1 MNLIQKPQLGH
12 WDLSELVNEKKND
25 LQNYL
30 KILND
35 DVEKFENNRKLLND
49 SISSQEFTDMLLQ
62 LEKISENLNMVI
74 GFAHLQYSSDTSS
87 NEYSALVTEMELLGT
102 KISNKLI
109 FFDIWFKNIL
119 KEKDANRLIQTVD
132 PVYKQYLTHKRTLGK
147 YTLSEK
153 EEKIINIFE
162 VTGPNALVKIYDRMT
177 NSFEYVTEIKKY
189 NKIIRKKF
197 VNKEKLMSLVRSN
210 KSEERK
216 AAYKSLLS
224 VYKNNSGVLGEIY
237 LNLIVQWHDENIKIR
252 GFESAISVRN
262 VYNDISD
269 SVVSALLET
278 CRKNSIIFQKYFSL
292 KAKMLKVKKLE
303 RYHLYA
309 PLVKKGI
316 KPKRYTYD
324 QAVRIVLNVF
334 ESFDPKFKEYAE
346 IVFNKNHVD
355 SQIRKGKMGG
365 AFCSTITPTITPY
378 VLLNYD
384 GIYRD
389 ISTMAHEFGH
399 AIHSICSSNL
409 PITVSHPPLPLAET
423 ASVFAEML
431 LNEKLAE
438 EMTEQEK
445 SILLA
450 EQIDDMYATIM
461 RQSYFTLF
469 EIDAHTQ
476 VIENNANIDNVSSLY
491 KNNLHDQF
499 GNSLIISDDFMWE
512 WLYIPH
518 FYHTPFYCYAYAFG
532 NLLVLSLFNM
542 YRKEGKKSF
551 IPKYLNLLSAGGS
564 KNPESLLTEIGFDIS
579 NKEFWQQGF
588 DLLSEKII
596 DLERII

>member
-1 MNLIQKPQLGH
+1 MNLLQKPKIGH
-12 WDLSELVNEKKND
+12 WDLSELVDERKNSIK
-25 LQNYL
+25 NYL
-30 KILND
+30 KYLHD
-35 DVEKFENNRKLLND
+35 DVKKFENNRELLNNN
-49 SISSQEFTDMLLQ
+49 ISTQKFSEMLIQ
-62 LEKISENLNMVI
+62 LEKISERLNMVT
-74 GFAHLQYSSDTSS
+74 GFAHLQYSSNTSS

-102 KISNKLI
+102 EISNKLI

-119 KEKDANRLIQTVD
+119 TEKDANRIIQTIN
-132 PVYKQYLTHKRTLGK
+132 PVYKHFLTHKRILGK

-153 EEKIINIFE
+153 EEKIVNIFE

-177 NSFEYVTEIKKY
+177 NSFEFVLNIKKN
-189 NKIIRKKF
+189 NKITRKKF
-197 VNKEKLMSLVRSN
+197 INKEKLMSLVRSN

-216 AAYKSLLS
+216 AAYKSLFN
-224 VYKNNSGVLGEIY
+224 VYENNSGVLGEIY

-252 GFESAISVRN
+252 GFDSPISVRN

-269 SVVSALLET
+269 GVVSTLLDT
-278 CRKNSIIFQKYFSL
+278 CKRNSFIFHKYFNL
-292 KAKMLKVKKLE
+292 KAKMLKLKKLE

-309 PLVKKGI
+309 PLVKKGMVQ
-316 KPKRYTYD
+316 KRYTYE
-324 QAVRIVLNVF
+324 QAVNIVLNVF
-334 ESFDPKFKEYAE
+334 ESFDPKFRDYAR

-355 SQIRKGKMGG
+355 SEIRKGKMSG
-365 AFCSTITPTITPY
+365 AFCSTITPKLTPY

-384 GIYRD
+384 GMYRD

-409 PITVSHPPLPLAET
+409 PIAVSHAPLPLAET

-438 EMTEQEK
+438 EMTEEER

-469 EIDAHTQ
+469 EIDAHNK
-476 VIENNANIDNVSSLY
+476 VIESNANIDNVSTLY
-491 KNNLHDQF
+491 KKNLQDQF
-499 GNSLIISDDFMWE
+499 GNSVIVSDDFMWE
-512 WLYIPH
+512 WTYIPH

-532 NLLVLSLFNM
+532 NLLVLSLFHM
-542 YRKEGKKSF
+542 YKKEGKSF

-564 KNPESLLTEIGFDIS
+564 KKPETLLTEIGLDIS
-579 NKEFWQQGF
+579 NKSFWQQGF
-588 DLLSEKII
+588 DLLSEKIG
-596 DLERII
+596 DLEKIV

>member
-1 MNLIQKPQLGH
+1 MNLLQKPKIGH
-12 WDLSELVNEKKND
+12 WDLSELVDERKNSIK
-25 LQNYL
+25 NYL
-30 KILND
+30 KYLHD
-35 DVEKFENNRKLLND
+35 DVKKFENNRELLNNN
-49 SISSQEFTDMLLQ
+49 ISTQNFSKMLIQ
-62 LEKISENLNMVI
+62 LEKISERLNMVT
-74 GFAHLQYSSDTSS
+74 GFAHLQYSSNTSS
-87 NEYSALVTEMELLGT
+87 NEYSALVTEMELLST
-102 KISNKLI
+102 EISNKLI

-119 KEKDANRLIQTVD
+119 TEKDANRIIQTIN
-132 PVYKQYLTHKRTLGK
+132 PVYKHFLTHKRILGK

-153 EEKIINIFE
+153 EEKIVNIFE

-177 NSFEYVTEIKKY
+177 NSFEFVLNIKRN
-189 NKIIRKKF
+189 NKITRKKF
-197 VNKEKLMSLVRSN
+197 LNKEKLMSLVRSN

-216 AAYKSLLS
+216 AAYKSLFN

-252 GFESAISVRN
+252 GFDSPISVRN

-269 SVVSALLET
+269 GVVSILLDT
-278 CRKNSIIFQKYFSL
+278 CKRNSFIFHKYFNL
-292 KAKMLKVKKLE
+292 KAKMLKLKKLE

-309 PLVKKGI
+309 PLVKKGMVQ
-316 KPKRYTYD
+316 KRYTYE
-324 QAVRIVLNVF
+324 QAVNIVLNVF
-334 ESFDPKFKEYAE
+334 ESFDPKFRDYAR

-355 SQIRKGKMGG
+355 SEIRKGKMSG
-365 AFCSTITPTITPY
+365 AFCSTITPKLTPY

-384 GIYRD
+384 GMYRD

-409 PITVSHPPLPLAET
+409 PIAVSHAPLPLAET

-431 LNEKLAE
+431 LNEKIAE
-438 EMTEQEK
+438 DMTEQER

-469 EIDAHTQ
+469 EIDAHNK
-476 VIENNANIDNVSSLY
+476 VIESNANIDNVSTLY
-491 KNNLHDQF
+491 KKNLQDQF
-499 GNSLIISDDFMWE
+499 GNSVIVSDDFMWE
-512 WLYIPH
+512 WTYIPH

-532 NLLVLSLFNM
+532 NLLVLSLFHM
-542 YRKEGKKSF
+542 YKKEGKSF

-564 KNPESLLTEIGFDIS
+564 KKPETLLTEIGLDIS
-579 NKEFWQQGF
+579 NKSFWQQGF
-588 DLLSEKII
+588 DLLSEKIG
-596 DLERII
+596 DLEKIV

>member
-1 MNLIQKPQLGH
+1 LH
-12 WDLSELVNEKKND
+12 
-25 LQNYL
+25 
-30 KILND
+30 D
-35 DVEKFENNRKLLND
+35 DVKKFENNRELLNNN
-49 SISSQEFTDMLLQ
+49 ISTQKFSEMLIQ
-62 LEKISENLNMVI
+62 LEKSSERLNMVT
-74 GFAHLQYSSDTSS
+74 GFAHLQYSSNTSS

-102 KISNKLI
+102 EISNKLI

-119 KEKDANRLIQTVD
+119 TEKDANRIIQTIN
-132 PVYKQYLTHKRTLGK
+132 PVYKHFLTHKRILGK

-153 EEKIINIFE
+153 EEKIVNIFE

-177 NSFEYVTEIKKY
+177 NSFEFVLNIKKN
-189 NKIIRKKF
+189 NKTIRKKF
-197 VNKEKLMSLVRSN
+197 INKEKLMSLVRSN

-216 AAYKSLLS
+216 AAYKSLFN
-224 VYKNNSGVLGEIY
+224 VYENNSGVLGEIY

-252 GFESAISVRN
+252 GFDSPISVRN

-269 SVVSALLET
+269 GVVSTLLDT
-278 CRKNSIIFQKYFSL
+278 CKRNSFIFHKYFNL
-292 KAKMLKVKKLE
+292 KAKMLKLKKLE

-316 KPKRYTYD
+316 VQKRYTYE
-324 QAVRIVLNVF
+324 QAVNIVLNVF
-334 ESFDPKFKEYAE
+334 ESFDPKFRDYAR

-355 SQIRKGKMGG
+355 SEIRKGKMSG
-365 AFCSTITPTITPY
+365 AFCSTITPKLTPY

-384 GIYRD
+384 GMYRD

-409 PITVSHPPLPLAET
+409 PIAVSHAPLPLAET

-438 EMTEQEK
+438 EMTEQER

-469 EIDAHTQ
+469 EIDAHNK
-476 VIENNANIDNVSSLY
+476 VIESNANIDNVSTLY
-491 KNNLHDQF
+491 KKNLQDQF
-499 GNSLIISDDFMWE
+499 GNSVIVSDDFMWE
-512 WLYIPH
+512 WTYIPH

-532 NLLVLSLFNM
+532 NLLVLSLFHM
-542 YRKEGKKSF
+542 YKKEGNSF

-564 KNPESLLTEIGFDIS
+564 KKPETLLTEIGLDIS
-579 NKEFWQQGF
+579 NKSFWQQGF
-588 DLLSEKII
+588 DLLSEKIG
-596 DLERII
+596 DLEKIV

>member
-1 MNLIQKPQLGH
+1 MNLLQKPKLGH
-12 WDLSELVNEKKND
+12 WDLSELVDERKNSIK
-25 LQNYL
+25 NYL
-30 KILND
+30 KYLHD
-35 DVEKFENNRKLLND
+35 DVKKFENNRELLND
-49 SISSQEFTDMLLQ
+49 NISTQKFSEMLIQ
-62 LEKISENLNMVI
+62 LEKISERLNMVT
-74 GFAHLQYSSDTSS
+74 GFAHLQYSSNTSS

-102 KISNKLI
+102 EISNKLI

-119 KEKDANRLIQTVD
+119 KEPDANRIIQTIN
-132 PVYKQYLTHKRTLGK
+132 PVYEHFLTHKRILGK

-153 EEKIINIFE
+153 EEKIVNIFE

-177 NSFEYVTEIKKY
+177 NSFEFVLNIKKN
-189 NKIIRKKF
+189 NKLTRKKF
-197 VNKEKLMSLVRSN
+197 INKEKLMSLVRSN

-216 AAYKSLLS
+216 AAYKSLFN

-252 GFESAISVRN
+252 GFDSPISVRN

-269 SVVSALLET
+269 VVVSTLLDT
-278 CRKNSIIFQKYFSL
+278 CKRNSFIFHKYFNL
-292 KAKMLKVKKLE
+292 KAKMLKLKKLE

-316 KPKRYTYD
+316 VQKRYTYE
-324 QAVRIVLNVF
+324 QAVNIVLNVF
-334 ESFDPKFKEYAE
+334 ESFDPKFRDYAR

-355 SQIRKGKMGG
+355 SEIRKGKMSG
-365 AFCSTITPTITPY
+365 AFCSTITPKLTPY

-384 GIYRD
+384 GMYRD

-409 PITVSHPPLPLAET
+409 PIAVSHAPLPLAET

-438 EMTEQEK
+438 EMTEQER

-469 EIDAHTQ
+469 EIDAHNK
-476 VIENNANIDNVSSLY
+476 VIESNANIDNVSTLY
-491 KNNLHDQF
+491 KKNLQDQF
-499 GNSLIISDDFMWE
+499 GNSVIVSDDFMWE
-512 WLYIPH
+512 WTYIPH

-532 NLLVLSLFNM
+532 NLLVLSLFHM
-542 YRKEGKKSF
+542 YKKEGKSF

-564 KNPESLLTEIGFDIS
+564 KKPETLLTEIGLDIS
-579 NKEFWQQGF
+579 NKSFWQQGF
-588 DLLSEKII
+588 DLLSEKIG
-596 DLERII
+596 DLEKIV

>member
-1 MNLIQKPQLGH
+1 MNLLQKPKIGH
-12 WDLSELVNEKKND
+12 WDLSELVDERKNSIK
-25 LQNYL
+25 NYL
-30 KILND
+30 KYLHD
-35 DVEKFENNRKLLND
+35 DVKKFENNRELLKDN
-49 SISSQEFTDMLLQ
+49 ISTQKFSEMLIQ
-62 LEKISENLNMVI
+62 LEKISERLNMVT
-74 GFAHLQYSSDTSS
+74 GFAHLQYSSNTSS

-102 KISNKLI
+102 EISNKLI

-119 KEKDANRLIQTVD
+119 KEPDANRIIQTIN
-132 PVYKQYLTHKRTLGK
+132 PVYEHFLTHKRILGK

-153 EEKIINIFE
+153 EEKIVNIFE

-177 NSFEYVTEIKKY
+177 NSFEFVLNIKKN
-189 NKIIRKKF
+189 NKLTRKKF
-197 VNKEKLMSLVRSN
+197 INKEKLMSLVRSN

-216 AAYKSLLS
+216 AAYKSLFN

-252 GFESAISVRN
+252 GFDSPISVRN

-269 SVVSALLET
+269 VVVSTLLDT
-278 CRKNSIIFQKYFSL
+278 CKRNSFIFHKYFNL
-292 KAKMLKVKKLE
+292 KAKMLKLKKLE

-316 KPKRYTYD
+316 VQKRYTYE
-324 QAVRIVLNVF
+324 QAVNIVLNVF
-334 ESFDPKFKEYAE
+334 ESFDPKFRDYAR

-355 SQIRKGKMGG
+355 SEIRKGKMSG
-365 AFCSTITPTITPY
+365 AFCSTITPKLTPY

-384 GIYRD
+384 GMYRD

-409 PITVSHPPLPLAET
+409 PIAVSHAPLPLAET

-438 EMTEQEK
+438 EMTEQER

-469 EIDAHTQ
+469 EIDAHNK
-476 VIENNANIDNVSSLY
+476 VIENNVNIDNVSTLY
-491 KNNLHDQF
+491 KKNLQDQF
-499 GNSLIISDDFMWE
+499 GNSVIVSNDFMWE
-512 WLYIPH
+512 WTYIPH

-532 NLLVLSLFNM
+532 NLLVLSLFHM
-542 YRKEGKKSF
+542 YKKEGKSF

-564 KNPESLLTEIGFDIS
+564 KKPETLLTEIGLDIS
-579 NKEFWQQGF
+579 NKSFWQQGF
-588 DLLSEKII
+588 DLLSEKIG
-596 DLERII
+596 DLEKIV

>member
-1 MNLIQKPQLGH
+1 MNLLQKPKLGH
-12 WDLSELVNEKKND
+12 WDLSELVDERKNSIK
-25 LQNYL
+25 NYL
-30 KILND
+30 KYLHD
-35 DVEKFENNRKLLND
+35 DVTKFENNRELLND
-49 SISSQEFTDMLLQ
+49 NISTQKFSEMLIQ
-62 LEKISENLNMVI
+62 LEKISERLNMVT
-74 GFAHLQYSSDTSS
+74 GFAHLQYSSNTSS
-87 NEYSALVTEMELLGT
+87 NVYSALVTEMELLGT
-102 KISNKLI
+102 EISNKLI

-119 KEKDANRLIQTVD
+119 KEPDANRIIQTIN
-132 PVYKQYLTHKRTLGK
+132 PVYKHFLTHKRILGK

-153 EEKIINIFE
+153 EEKIVNIFE

-177 NSFEYVTEIKKY
+177 NSFEFVLNIKKN
-189 NKIIRKKF
+189 NKITRKKF
-197 VNKEKLMSLVRSN
+197 INKEKLMSLVRSN

-216 AAYKSLLS
+216 AAYKSLFN
-224 VYKNNSGVLGEIY
+224 VYENNSGVLGEIY

-252 GFESAISVRN
+252 GFDSPISVRN

-269 SVVSALLET
+269 VVVSTLLDT
-278 CRKNSIIFQKYFSL
+278 CKRNSFIFHKYFNL
-292 KAKMLKVKKLE
+292 KAKMLKLKKLE

-316 KPKRYTYD
+316 VQKRYTYE
-324 QAVRIVLNVF
+324 QAVNIVLNVF
-334 ESFDPKFKEYAE
+334 ESFDPKFRDYAR

-355 SQIRKGKMGG
+355 SEIRKGKMSG
-365 AFCSTITPTITPY
+365 AFCSTITPKITPY

-384 GIYRD
+384 GMYRD

-409 PITVSHPPLPLAET
+409 PIAVSHAPLPLAET

-438 EMTEQEK
+438 EMTEQER

-469 EIDAHTQ
+469 EIDAHNK
-476 VIENNANIDNVSSLY
+476 VIESNANIDNISTLY
-491 KNNLHDQF
+491 KKNLQDQF
-499 GNSLIISDDFMWE
+499 GNSVIVSDDFMWE
-512 WLYIPH
+512 WTYIPH

-532 NLLVLSLFNM
+532 NLLVLSLFHM
-542 YRKEGKKSF
+542 YKKEGKSF

-564 KNPESLLTEIGFDIS
+564 KKPETLLTEIGLDIS
-579 NKEFWQQGF
+579 NKIFWQQGF
-588 DLLSEKII
+588 DLLSEKIG
-596 DLERII
+596 DLEKIV

>member
-1 MNLIQKPQLGH
+1 MNLLQKPKIGH
-12 WDLSELVNEKKND
+12 WDLSELVDERKNSIK
-25 LQNYL
+25 NYL
-30 KILND
+30 KYLHD
-35 DVEKFENNRKLLND
+35 DVKKFENNRELLND
-49 SISSQEFTDMLLQ
+49 NISTQKFSEMLIQ
-62 LEKISENLNMVI
+62 LEKISERLNMVT
-74 GFAHLQYSSDTSS
+74 GFAHLQYSSNTSS

-102 KISNKLI
+102 EISNKLI

-119 KEKDANRLIQTVD
+119 KEPDANRIIQTIN
-132 PVYKQYLTHKRTLGK
+132 PVYEHFLTHKRILGK

-153 EEKIINIFE
+153 EEKIVNIFE

-177 NSFEYVTEIKKY
+177 NSFEFVLNIKKN
-189 NKIIRKKF
+189 NKLTRKKF
-197 VNKEKLMSLVRSN
+197 INKEKLMSLVRSN

-216 AAYKSLLS
+216 AAYKSLFN

-252 GFESAISVRN
+252 GFDSPISVRN

-269 SVVSALLET
+269 VVVSTLLDT
-278 CRKNSIIFQKYFSL
+278 CKRNSFIFHKYFNL
-292 KAKMLKVKKLE
+292 KAKMLKLKKLE

-316 KPKRYTYD
+316 VQKRYTYE
-324 QAVRIVLNVF
+324 QAVNIVLNVF
-334 ESFDPKFKEYAE
+334 ESFDPKFRDYAR

-355 SQIRKGKMGG
+355 SEIRKGKMSG
-365 AFCSTITPTITPY
+365 AFCSTITPKLTPY

-384 GIYRD
+384 GMYRD

-409 PITVSHPPLPLAET
+409 PIAVSHAPLPLAET

-438 EMTEQEK
+438 EMTEQER

-469 EIDAHTQ
+469 EIDAHNK
-476 VIENNANIDNVSSLY
+476 VIESNANIDNVSTLY
-491 KNNLHDQF
+491 KKNLQDQF
-499 GNSLIISDDFMWE
+499 GNSVIVSDDFMWE
-512 WLYIPH
+512 WTYIPH

-532 NLLVLSLFNM
+532 NLLVLSLFHM
-542 YRKEGKKSF
+542 YKKEGKSF

-564 KNPESLLTEIGFDIS
+564 KKPETLLTEIGLDIS
-579 NKEFWQQGF
+579 NKSFWQQGF
-588 DLLSEKII
+588 DLLSEKIG
-596 DLERII
+596 DLEKIV

>member
-1 MNLIQKPQLGH
+1 MNLLQKPKVGH
-12 WDLSELVNEKKND
+12 WDLSELVDERKNSIK
-25 LQNYL
+25 NYL
-30 KILND
+30 KYLHD
-35 DVEKFENNRKLLND
+35 DVKKFENNRELLND
-49 SISSQEFTDMLLQ
+49 NISTQKFSEMLIQ
-62 LEKISENLNMVI
+62 LEKISERLNMVT
-74 GFAHLQYSSDTSS
+74 GFAHLQYSSNTSS

-102 KISNKLI
+102 EISNKLI

-119 KEKDANRLIQTVD
+119 KEPDANRIIQTIN
-132 PVYKQYLTHKRTLGK
+132 PVYKHFLTHKRILGK

-153 EEKIINIFE
+153 EEKIVNIFE

-177 NSFEYVTEIKKY
+177 NSFEFVLNIKKN
-189 NKIIRKKF
+189 NKLTRKKF
-197 VNKEKLMSLVRSN
+197 INKEKLMSLVRSN

-216 AAYKSLLS
+216 AAYKSLFN

-252 GFESAISVRN
+252 GFDSPISVRN

-269 SVVSALLET
+269 VVVSTLLDT
-278 CRKNSIIFQKYFSL
+278 CKRNSFIFHKYFNL
-292 KAKMLKVKKLE
+292 KAKMLKLKKLE

-316 KPKRYTYD
+316 VQKRYTYE
-324 QAVRIVLNVF
+324 QAVNIVLNVF
-334 ESFDPKFKEYAE
+334 ESFDPKFRDYAR

-355 SQIRKGKMGG
+355 SEIRKGKMSG
-365 AFCSTITPTITPY
+365 AFCSTITPKLTPY

-384 GIYRD
+384 GMYRD

-409 PITVSHPPLPLAET
+409 PIAVSHAPLPLAET

-438 EMTEQEK
+438 EMTEQER

-469 EIDAHTQ
+469 EIDAHNK
-476 VIENNANIDNVSSLY
+476 VIESNANIDNVSTLY
-491 KNNLHDQF
+491 KKNLQDQF
-499 GNSLIISDDFMWE
+499 GNSVIVSDDFMWE
-512 WLYIPH
+512 WTYIPH

-532 NLLVLSLFNM
+532 NLLVLSLFHM
-542 YRKEGKKSF
+542 YKKEGKSF

-564 KNPESLLTEIGFDIS
+564 KKPETLLTEIGLDIS
-579 NKEFWQQGF
+579 NKSFWQQGF
-588 DLLSEKII
+588 DLLSEKIG
-596 DLERII
+596 DLEKIV

>member
-1 MNLIQKPQLGH
+1 MTLLQKPQLGC
-12 WDLSELVNEKKND
+12 WDLSELVDGEKNNTK
-25 LQNYL
+25 NYL
-30 KILND
+30 KILHD
-35 DVEKFENNRKLLND
+35 DVIKFKENRKLLND
-49 SISSQEFTDMLLQ
+49 NISSQKFSKMLLQ
-62 LEKISENLNMVI
+62 LEKISEKLNMVV
-74 GFAHLQYSSDTSS
+74 GFAHLQYSSNTSS
-87 NEYSALVTEMELLGT
+87 NEYSAFVTEMELLST
-102 KISNKLI
+102 EISNNLI
-109 FFDIWFKNIL
+109 FFDIWFKHIL
-119 KEKDANRLIQTVD
+119 KENDANRIIQTVD
-132 PVYKQYLTHKRTLGK
+132 PIYKHFLIHKRVLGK

-153 EEKIINIFE
+153 EEKIVNILE

-177 NSFEYVTEIKKY
+177 NNFEFILEIKTN
-189 NKIIRKKF
+189 NKIKRKKIL
-197 VNKEKLMSLVRSN
+197 NKEKLMSLVRSN

-216 AAYKSLLS
+216 AAYKSLFN

-252 GFESAISVRN
+252 GFDSPISVRN

-269 SVVSALLET
+269 TVVSTLLDT
-278 CRKNSIIFQKYFSL
+278 CQKNSFIFHKYFNL
-292 KAKMLKVKKLE
+292 KAKMLKLKKLE

-316 KPKRYTYD
+316 IQKKYTYE
-324 QAVRIVLNVF
+324 QAINIVLNVF
-334 ESFDPKFKEYAE
+334 ESFEPKFRDYAE

-355 SQIRKGKMGG
+355 AEIRKGKMSG
-365 AFCSTITPTITPY
+365 AFCSTITPKLTPY

-384 GIYRD
+384 GMYRD

-409 PITVSHPPLPLAET
+409 PIAVSHAPLPLAET

-431 LNEKLAE
+431 LNEKVAE
-438 EMTEQEK
+438 EMTEQER

-469 EIDAHTQ
+469 EIDAHNK
-476 VIENNANIDNVSSLY
+476 VIENNATIDNISSLY
-491 KNNLHDQF
+491 QKNLQDQF
-499 GNSLIISDDFMWE
+499 GNSVIVSDDFMWE
-512 WLYIPH
+512 WTYIPH

-532 NLLVLSLFNM
+532 NLLVLSLFQM
-542 YRKEGKKSF
+542 YKKEGKSF

-564 KNPESLLTEIGFDIS
+564 KNPETLLTEIGFDIS
-579 NKEFWQQGF
+579 NKRFWQQGF
-588 DLLSEKII
+588 DLLSEKIG
-596 DLERII
+596 DLENIL

>member
-1 MNLIQKPQLGH
+1 MNLLQKPKLGH
-12 WDLSELVNEKKND
+12 WDLSELVDERKNSIK
-25 LQNYL
+25 NYL
-30 KILND
+30 KYLHD
-35 DVEKFENNRKLLND
+35 DVKKFENNRELLNNN
-49 SISSQEFTDMLLQ
+49 ISTQKFSEMLIQ
-62 LEKISENLNMVI
+62 LEKISERLNMVT
-74 GFAHLQYSSDTSS
+74 GFAHLQYSSNTSS

-102 KISNKLI
+102 EISNKLI

-119 KEKDANRLIQTVD
+119 TEKDANRIIQTIN
-132 PVYKQYLTHKRTLGK
+132 PVYKHFLTHKRILGR

-153 EEKIINIFE
+153 EEKIVNIFE

-177 NSFEYVTEIKKY
+177 NSFEFVLNIKKN
-189 NKIIRKKF
+189 NKITRKKF
-197 VNKEKLMSLVRSN
+197 ISKEKLMSLVRSN

-216 AAYKSLLS
+216 AAYKSLFN
-224 VYKNNSGVLGEIY
+224 VYENNSGVLGEIY

-252 GFESAISVRN
+252 GFDSPISVRN

-269 SVVSALLET
+269 GVVSTLLDT
-278 CRKNSIIFQKYFSL
+278 CKRNSFIFHKYFNL
-292 KAKMLKVKKLE
+292 KAKMLKLKKLE

-309 PLVKKGI
+309 PLVKKGMVQ
-316 KPKRYTYD
+316 KRYTYE
-324 QAVRIVLNVF
+324 QAVNIVLNVF
-334 ESFDPKFKEYAE
+334 ESFDPKFRDYAR

-355 SQIRKGKMGG
+355 SEIRKGKMSG
-365 AFCSTITPTITPY
+365 AFCSTITPKLTPY

-384 GIYRD
+384 GMYRD

-409 PITVSHPPLPLAET
+409 PIAVSHAPLPLAET

-438 EMTEQEK
+438 EMTEQER

-469 EIDAHTQ
+469 EIDAHNK
-476 VIENNANIDNVSSLY
+476 VIESNANIDNVSTLY
-491 KNNLHDQF
+491 KKNLQDQF
-499 GNSLIISDDFMWE
+499 GNSVIVSDDFMWE
-512 WLYIPH
+512 WTYIPH

-532 NLLVLSLFNM
+532 NLLVLSLFHM
-542 YRKEGKKSF
+542 YKKEGKSF

-564 KNPESLLTEIGFDIS
+564 KKPETLLTEIGLDIS
-579 NKEFWQQGF
+579 NKSFWQQGF
-588 DLLSEKII
+588 DLLSEKIG
-596 DLERII
+596 DLEKIV

>member
-1 MNLIQKPQLGH
+1 MNLLQKPKLGH
-12 WDLSELVNEKKND
+12 WDLSELVDERKNSIK
-25 LQNYL
+25 NYL
-30 KILND
+30 KYLHD
-35 DVEKFENNRKLLND
+35 DVKKFENNRELLND
-49 SISSQEFTDMLLQ
+49 NISTQKFSEMLIQ
-62 LEKISENLNMVI
+62 LEKISERLNMVT
-74 GFAHLQYSSDTSS
+74 GFAHLQYSSNTSS

-102 KISNKLI
+102 EISNKLI

-119 KEKDANRLIQTVD
+119 KETDANRIIQTIN
-132 PVYKQYLTHKRTLGK
+132 PVYKHFLTHKRILGK

-153 EEKIINIFE
+153 EEKIVNIFE

-177 NSFEYVTEIKKY
+177 NSFEFVLNIKKN
-189 NKIIRKKF
+189 NKLTRKKF
-197 VNKEKLMSLVRSN
+197 INKEKLMSLVRSN

-216 AAYKSLLS
+216 AAYKSLFN

-252 GFESAISVRN
+252 GFDSPISVRN

-269 SVVSALLET
+269 VVVSTLLDT
-278 CRKNSIIFQKYFSL
+278 CKRNSFIFHKYFNL
-292 KAKMLKVKKLE
+292 KAKMLKLKKLE

-316 KPKRYTYD
+316 VQKRYTYE
-324 QAVRIVLNVF
+324 QAVNIVLNVF
-334 ESFDPKFKEYAE
+334 ESFDPKFRDYAR

-355 SQIRKGKMGG
+355 SEIRKGKMSG
-365 AFCSTITPTITPY
+365 AFCSTITPKLTPY

-384 GIYRD
+384 GMYRD

-409 PITVSHPPLPLAET
+409 PIAVSHAPLPLAET

-438 EMTEQEK
+438 EMTEQER

-469 EIDAHTQ
+469 EIDAHNK
-476 VIENNANIDNVSSLY
+476 VIESNANIDNVSTLY
-491 KNNLHDQF
+491 KKNLQDQF
-499 GNSLIISDDFMWE
+499 GNSVIVSDDFMWE
-512 WLYIPH
+512 WTYIPH

-532 NLLVLSLFNM
+532 NLLVLSLFHM
-542 YRKEGKKSF
+542 YKKEGKSF

-564 KNPESLLTEIGFDIS
+564 KKPETLLTEIGLDIS
-579 NKEFWQQGF
+579 NKSFWQQGF
-588 DLLSEKII
+588 DLLSEKIG
-596 DLERII
+596 DLEKIV

>member
-1 MNLIQKPQLGH
+1 MNLLQKPKLGH
-12 WDLSELVNEKKND
+12 WDLSELVDERKNSIK
-25 LQNYL
+25 NYL
-30 KILND
+30 KYLHD
-35 DVEKFENNRKLLND
+35 DVTKFENNRELLND
-49 SISSQEFTDMLLQ
+49 NISTQKFSEMLIQ
-62 LEKISENLNMVI
+62 LEKISERLNMVT
-74 GFAHLQYSSDTSS
+74 GFAHLQYSSNTSS
-87 NEYSALVTEMELLGT
+87 NVYSALVTEMELLGT
-102 KISNKLI
+102 EISNKLI

-119 KEKDANRLIQTVD
+119 KEPDAKRIIQTIN
-132 PVYKQYLTHKRTLGK
+132 PVYKHFLTHKRILGK

-153 EEKIINIFE
+153 EEKIVNIFE

-177 NSFEYVTEIKKY
+177 NSFEFVLNIKKN
-189 NKIIRKKF
+189 NKITRKKF
-197 VNKEKLMSLVRSN
+197 INKEKLMSLVRSN

-216 AAYKSLLS
+216 AAYKSLFN
-224 VYKNNSGVLGEIY
+224 VYENNSGVLGEIY

-252 GFESAISVRN
+252 GFDSPISVRN

-269 SVVSALLET
+269 GVVSTLLDT
-278 CRKNSIIFQKYFSL
+278 CKRNSFIFHKYFNL
-292 KAKMLKVKKLE
+292 KAKMLKLKKLE

-309 PLVKKGI
+309 PLVKKG
-316 KPKRYTYD
+316 KVQKRYTYE
-324 QAVRIVLNVF
+324 QAVNIVLNVF
-334 ESFDPKFKEYAE
+334 ESFDPKFRDYAR

-355 SQIRKGKMGG
+355 SEIRKGKMSG
-365 AFCSTITPTITPY
+365 AFCSTITPKLTPY

-384 GIYRD
+384 GMYRD

-409 PITVSHPPLPLAET
+409 PIAVSHAPLPLAET

-438 EMTEQEK
+438 EMTEQER

-469 EIDAHTQ
+469 EIDAHNK
-476 VIENNANIDNVSSLY
+476 VIESNANIDNISTLY
-491 KNNLHDQF
+491 KKNLQDQF
-499 GNSLIISDDFMWE
+499 GNSVIVSDDFMWE
-512 WLYIPH
+512 WTYIPH

-532 NLLVLSLFNM
+532 NLLVLSLFHM
-542 YRKEGKKSF
+542 YKKEGKSF

-564 KNPESLLTEIGFDIS
+564 KKPETLLTEIGLDIS
-579 NKEFWQQGF
+579 NKSFWQQGF
-588 DLLSEKII
+588 DLLSEKIS
-596 DLERII
+596 DLEKIV

>member
-1 MNLIQKPQLGH
+1 MNLLQKPKLGH
-12 WDLSELVNEKKND
+12 WDLSELVDERKNSIK
-25 LQNYL
+25 NYL
-30 KILND
+30 KYLHD
-35 DVEKFENNRKLLND
+35 DVTKFENNRELLND
-49 SISSQEFTDMLLQ
+49 NISTQKFSEMLIQ
-62 LEKISENLNMVI
+62 LEKISERLNMVT
-74 GFAHLQYSSDTSS
+74 GFAHLQYSSNTSS

-102 KISNKLI
+102 EISNKLI

-119 KEKDANRLIQTVD
+119 IEKDANRIIQTIN
-132 PVYKQYLTHKRTLGK
+132 PVYKHFLTHKRILGK

-153 EEKIINIFE
+153 EEKIVNIFE

-177 NSFEYVTEIKKY
+177 NSFEFVLNIKRN
-189 NKIIRKKF
+189 NKITRKKF
-197 VNKEKLMSLVRSN
+197 LNKEKLMSLVRSN

-216 AAYKSLLS
+216 AAYKSLFN
-224 VYKNNSGVLGEIY
+224 VYENNSGVLGEIY

-252 GFESAISVRN
+252 GFDSPISVRN

-269 SVVSALLET
+269 GVVSILLDT
-278 CRKNSIIFQKYFSL
+278 CKRNSFIFHKYFNL
-292 KAKMLKVKKLE
+292 KAKMLKLKKLE

-309 PLVKKGI
+309 PLVKKGMVQ
-316 KPKRYTYD
+316 KRYTYE
-324 QAVRIVLNVF
+324 QAVNIVLNVF
-334 ESFDPKFKEYAE
+334 ESFDPKFRDYAR

-355 SQIRKGKMGG
+355 SEIRKGKMSG
-365 AFCSTITPTITPY
+365 AFCSTITPKLTPY

-384 GIYRD
+384 GMYRD

-409 PITVSHPPLPLAET
+409 PIAVSHAPLPLAET

-431 LNEKLAE
+431 LNEKIAE
-438 EMTEQEK
+438 DMTEQER

-469 EIDAHTQ
+469 EIDAHNK
-476 VIENNANIDNVSSLY
+476 VIESNANIDNVSTLY
-491 KNNLHDQF
+491 KKNLQDQF
-499 GNSLIISDDFMWE
+499 GNSVIVSDDFMWE
-512 WLYIPH
+512 WTYIPH

-532 NLLVLSLFNM
+532 NLLVLSLFHM
-542 YRKEGKKSF
+542 YKKEGKSF

-564 KNPESLLTEIGFDIS
+564 KKPETLLTEIGLDIS
-579 NKEFWQQGF
+579 NKSFWQQGF
-588 DLLSEKII
+588 DLLSEKIG
-596 DLERII
+596 DLEKIV

>member
-1 MNLIQKPQLGH
+1 MNLLQKPKLGH
-12 WDLSELVNEKKND
+12 WDLSELVDERKNSIK
-25 LQNYL
+25 NYL
-30 KILND
+30 KYLHD
-35 DVEKFENNRKLLND
+35 DVKKFENNRELLND
-49 SISSQEFTDMLLQ
+49 NISTQKFSEMLIQ
-62 LEKISENLNMVI
+62 LEKISERLNKVT
-74 GFAHLQYSSDTSS
+74 GFAHLQYSSNTSS

-102 KISNKLI
+102 EISNKLI

-119 KEKDANRLIQTVD
+119 KEKDANRIIQTIN
-132 PVYKQYLTHKRTLGK
+132 PVYKHFLTHKRILGK

-153 EEKIINIFE
+153 EEKIVNIFE

-177 NSFEYVTEIKKY
+177 NSFEFVLNIKKN
-189 NKIIRKKF
+189 NKITRKKF
-197 VNKEKLMSLVRSN
+197 INKEKLMSLVRSN

-216 AAYKSLLS
+216 AAYKSLFN
-224 VYKNNSGVLGEIY
+224 VYENNSGVLGEIY

-252 GFESAISVRN
+252 GFDSPISVRN

-269 SVVSALLET
+269 GVVSTLLDT
-278 CRKNSIIFQKYFSL
+278 CKRNSFIFHKYFNL
-292 KAKMLKVKKLE
+292 KAKMLKLKKLE

-309 PLVKKGI
+309 PLVKKGTVQ
-316 KPKRYTYD
+316 KRYTYE
-324 QAVRIVLNVF
+324 QAVNIVLNVF
-334 ESFDPKFKEYAE
+334 ESFDPKFRDYAR

-355 SQIRKGKMGG
+355 SEIRKGKMSG
-365 AFCSTITPTITPY
+365 AFCSTITPKLTPY

-384 GIYRD
+384 GMYRD

-409 PITVSHPPLPLAET
+409 PIAVSHAPLPLAET

-438 EMTEQEK
+438 EMTEDER

-469 EIDAHTQ
+469 EIDAHNE
-476 VIENNANIDNVSSLY
+476 VIESNANIDNVSTLY
-491 KNNLHDQF
+491 KKNLQDQF
-499 GNSLIISDDFMWE
+499 GNSVIVSDDFMWE
-512 WLYIPH
+512 WTYIPH

-532 NLLVLSLFNM
+532 NLLVLSLFHM
-542 YRKEGKKSF
+542 YKKEGKSF

-564 KNPESLLTEIGFDIS
+564 KKPETLLTEIGLDIS
-579 NKEFWQQGF
+579 NKSFWQQGF
-588 DLLSEKII
+588 DLLSEKIG
-596 DLERII
+596 DLEKIV

>member
-1 MNLIQKPQLGH
+1 MNLLQKPKIGH
-12 WDLSELVNEKKND
+12 WDLSELVDERKNSIK
-25 LQNYL
+25 NYL
-30 KILND
+30 KYLHD
-35 DVEKFENNRKLLND
+35 DVTKFENNRELLNNN
-49 SISSQEFTDMLLQ
+49 ISTQKFSEMLIQ
-62 LEKISENLNMVI
+62 LEKISERLNMVT
-74 GFAHLQYSSDTSS
+74 GFAHLQYSSNTSS

-102 KISNKLI
+102 EISNKLI

-119 KEKDANRLIQTVD
+119 TEKDANRIIQTIN
-132 PVYKQYLTHKRTLGK
+132 PVYKHFLTHKRILGK

-153 EEKIINIFE
+153 EEKIVNIFE

-177 NSFEYVTEIKKY
+177 NSFEFVLNIKKN
-189 NKIIRKKF
+189 NKITRKKYI
-197 VNKEKLMSLVRSN
+197 NKEKLMSLVRSN

-216 AAYKSLLS
+216 AAYKSLFN
-224 VYKNNSGVLGEIY
+224 VYENNSGVLGEIY

-252 GFESAISVRN
+252 GFDSPISVRN

-269 SVVSALLET
+269 GVVSTLLDT
-278 CRKNSIIFQKYFSL
+278 CKRNSFIFHKYFNL
-292 KAKMLKVKKLE
+292 KAKMLKLKKLE

-309 PLVKKGI
+309 PLVKKGMVQ
-316 KPKRYTYD
+316 KRYTYE
-324 QAVRIVLNVF
+324 QAVNIVLNVF
-334 ESFDPKFKEYAE
+334 ESFDPKFRDYAR

-355 SQIRKGKMGG
+355 SEIRKGKMSG
-365 AFCSTITPTITPY
+365 AFCSTITPKLTPY

-384 GIYRD
+384 GMYRD

-409 PITVSHPPLPLAET
+409 PIAVSHAPLPLAET

-438 EMTEQEK
+438 EMTEDER

-469 EIDAHTQ
+469 EIDAHNE
-476 VIENNANIDNVSSLY
+476 VIESNANIDNVSTLY
-491 KNNLHDQF
+491 KKNLQDQF
-499 GNSLIISDDFMWE
+499 GNSVIVSDDFMWE
-512 WLYIPH
+512 WTYIPH

-532 NLLVLSLFNM
+532 NLLVLSLFHM
-542 YRKEGKKSF
+542 YKKEGKSF

-564 KNPESLLTEIGFDIS
+564 KKPETLLTEIGLDIS
-579 NKEFWQQGF
+579 NKSFWQQGF
-588 DLLSEKII
+588 DLLSEKIG
-596 DLERII
+596 DLEKIV

>member
-1 MNLIQKPQLGH
+1 MNLLQKPKIGH
-12 WDLSELVNEKKND
+12 WDLSELVDERKNSIK
-25 LQNYL
+25 NYL
-30 KILND
+30 KYLHD
-35 DVEKFENNRKLLND
+35 DVKKFENNRKLLNNN
-49 SISSQEFTDMLLQ
+49 ISTQKFSEMLIQ
-62 LEKISENLNMVI
+62 LEKISERLNMVT
-74 GFAHLQYSSDTSS
+74 GFAHLQYSSNTSS

-102 KISNKLI
+102 EISNKLI

-119 KEKDANRLIQTVD
+119 TEKDANRIIQTIN
-132 PVYKQYLTHKRTLGK
+132 PVYKHFLTHKRILGK

-153 EEKIINIFE
+153 EEKIVNIFE

-177 NSFEYVTEIKKY
+177 NSFEFVLNIKKN
-189 NKIIRKKF
+189 NKITRKKYI
-197 VNKEKLMSLVRSN
+197 NKEKLMSLVRSN

-216 AAYKSLLS
+216 AAYKSLFN
-224 VYKNNSGVLGEIY
+224 VYENNSGVLGEIY

-252 GFESAISVRN
+252 GFDSPISVRN

-269 SVVSALLET
+269 GVVSTLLDT
-278 CRKNSIIFQKYFSL
+278 CKRNSFIFHKYFNL
-292 KAKMLKVKKLE
+292 KAKMLKLKKLE

-309 PLVKKGI
+309 PLVKKGMVQ
-316 KPKRYTYD
+316 KRYTYE
-324 QAVRIVLNVF
+324 QAVNIVLNVF
-334 ESFDPKFKEYAE
+334 ESFDPKFRDYAR

-355 SQIRKGKMGG
+355 SEIRKGKMSG
-365 AFCSTITPTITPY
+365 AFCSTITPKLTPY

-384 GIYRD
+384 GMYRD

-409 PITVSHPPLPLAET
+409 PIAVSHAPLPLAET

-438 EMTEQEK
+438 EMTEDER

-469 EIDAHTQ
+469 EIDAHNE
-476 VIENNANIDNVSSLY
+476 VIESNANIDNVSTLY
-491 KNNLHDQF
+491 KKNLQDQF
-499 GNSLIISDDFMWE
+499 GNSVIVSDDFMWE
-512 WLYIPH
+512 WTYIPH

-532 NLLVLSLFNM
+532 NLLVLSLFHM
-542 YRKEGKKSF
+542 YKKEGKSF

-564 KNPESLLTEIGFDIS
+564 KKPETLLTEIGLDIS
-579 NKEFWQQGF
+579 NKSFWQQGF
-588 DLLSEKII
+588 DLLSEKIG
-596 DLERII
+596 DLEKIV

>member
-1 MNLIQKPQLGH
+1 MNLLQKPKLGH
-12 WDLSELVNEKKND
+12 WDLSELVDERKNSIK
-25 LQNYL
+25 NYL
-30 KILND
+30 KYLHD
-35 DVEKFENNRKLLND
+35 DVKKFENNRVLLND
-49 SISSQEFTDMLLQ
+49 NISTQKFSEMLIQ
-62 LEKISENLNMVI
+62 LEKISERLNMVT
-74 GFAHLQYSSDTSS
+74 GFAHLQYSSNTSS
-87 NEYSALVTEMELLGT
+87 NEYSALVTEMELVGT
-102 KISNKLI
+102 EISNKLI

-119 KEKDANRLIQTVD
+119 KETDANRIIQTIS
-132 PVYKQYLTHKRTLGK
+132 PVYKHFLTHKRILSK

-153 EEKIINIFE
+153 EEKIVNIFE

-177 NSFEYVTEIKKY
+177 NSFEFVLNIKKN
-189 NKIIRKKF
+189 NKITRKKF
-197 VNKEKLMSLVRSN
+197 INKEKLMSLVRSN

-216 AAYKSLLS
+216 AAYKSLFN
-224 VYKNNSGVLGEIY
+224 VYENNSGVLGEIY

-252 GFESAISVRN
+252 GFDSPISVRN

-269 SVVSALLET
+269 GVVSTLLDT
-278 CRKNSIIFQKYFSL
+278 CKRNSFIFHKYFNL
-292 KAKMLKVKKLE
+292 KAKMLKLKKLE

-316 KPKRYTYD
+316 VQKRYTYE
-324 QAVRIVLNVF
+324 QAVNIVLNVF
-334 ESFDPKFKEYAE
+334 ESFDPKFRDYAR

-355 SQIRKGKMGG
+355 SEIRKGKMSG
-365 AFCSTITPTITPY
+365 AFCSTITPKLTPY

-384 GIYRD
+384 GMYRD

-409 PITVSHPPLPLAET
+409 PIAVSHAPLPLAET

-438 EMTEQEK
+438 EMTEQER

-469 EIDAHTQ
+469 EIDAHNK
-476 VIENNANIDNVSSLY
+476 VIESNANIDNVSTLY
-491 KNNLHDQF
+491 KKNLQDQF
-499 GNSLIISDDFMWE
+499 GNSVIVSDDFMWE
-512 WLYIPH
+512 WTYIPH

-532 NLLVLSLFNM
+532 NLLVLSLFHM
-542 YRKEGKKSF
+542 YKKEGKSF

-564 KNPESLLTEIGFDIS
+564 KKPETLLTEIGLDIS
-579 NKEFWQQGF
+579 NKSFWQQGF
-588 DLLSEKII
+588 DLLSEKIG
-596 DLERII
+596 DLEKIV

>member
-1 MNLIQKPQLGH
+1 MNLLQKPKLGH
-12 WDLSELVNEKKND
+12 WDLSELVDERKNSIK
-25 LQNYL
+25 NYL
-30 KILND
+30 KYLHD
-35 DVEKFENNRKLLND
+35 DVKKFENNRELLNNN
-49 SISSQEFTDMLLQ
+49 ISTQNFSKMLIQ
-62 LEKISENLNMVI
+62 LEKISERLNMVT
-74 GFAHLQYSSDTSS
+74 GFAHLQYSSNTSS

-102 KISNKLI
+102 EISNKLI

-119 KEKDANRLIQTVD
+119 TEKDANRIIQTIN
-132 PVYKQYLTHKRTLGK
+132 PVYKHFLTHKRILGK

-153 EEKIINIFE
+153 EEKIVNIFE

-177 NSFEYVTEIKKY
+177 NSFEFVLNIKRN
-189 NKIIRKKF
+189 NKITRKKF
-197 VNKEKLMSLVRSN
+197 LNKEKLMSLVRSN

-216 AAYKSLLS
+216 AAYKSLFN

-252 GFESAISVRN
+252 GFDSPISVRN

-269 SVVSALLET
+269 GVVSILLDT
-278 CRKNSIIFQKYFSL
+278 CKRNSFIFHKYFNL
-292 KAKMLKVKKLE
+292 KAKMLKLKKLE

-309 PLVKKGI
+309 PLVKKGMVQ
-316 KPKRYTYD
+316 KRYTYE
-324 QAVRIVLNVF
+324 QAVNIVLNVF
-334 ESFDPKFKEYAE
+334 ESFDPKFRDYAR

-355 SQIRKGKMGG
+355 SEIRKGKMSG
-365 AFCSTITPTITPY
+365 AFCSTITPKLTPY

-384 GIYRD
+384 GMYRD

-409 PITVSHPPLPLAET
+409 PIAVSHAPLPLAET

-431 LNEKLAE
+431 LNEKIAE
-438 EMTEQEK
+438 DMTEQER

-469 EIDAHTQ
+469 EIDAHNK
-476 VIENNANIDNVSSLY
+476 VIESNANIDNVSTLY
-491 KNNLHDQF
+491 KKNLQDQF
-499 GNSLIISDDFMWE
+499 GNSVIVSDDFMWE
-512 WLYIPH
+512 WTYIPH

-532 NLLVLSLFNM
+532 NLLVLSLFHM
-542 YRKEGKKSF
+542 YKKEGKSF

-564 KNPESLLTEIGFDIS
+564 KKPETLLTEIGLDIS
-579 NKEFWQQGF
+579 NKSFWQQGF
-588 DLLSEKII
+588 DLLSEKIG
-596 DLERII
+596 DLEKIV

>member
-1 MNLIQKPQLGH
+1 MNLLQKPKIGH
-12 WDLSELVNEKKND
+12 WDLSELVDERKNSIK
-25 LQNYL
+25 NYL
-30 KILND
+30 KYLHD
-35 DVEKFENNRKLLND
+35 DVKKFENNRELLNNN
-49 SISSQEFTDMLLQ
+49 ISTQKFSEMLIQ
-62 LEKISENLNMVI
+62 LEKISERLNKVT
-74 GFAHLQYSSDTSS
+74 GFAHLQYSSNTSS

-102 KISNKLI
+102 EISNKLI

-119 KEKDANRLIQTVD
+119 TEKDANRIIQTIN
-132 PVYKQYLTHKRTLGK
+132 PVYKHFLTHKRILGK

-153 EEKIINIFE
+153 EEKIVNIFE

-177 NSFEYVTEIKKY
+177 NSFEFVLNIKKN
-189 NKIIRKKF
+189 NKITRKKYI
-197 VNKEKLMSLVRSN
+197 NKEKLMSLVRSN

-216 AAYKSLLS
+216 AAYKSLFN
-224 VYKNNSGVLGEIY
+224 VYENNSGVLGEIY

-252 GFESAISVRN
+252 GFDSPISVRN

-269 SVVSALLET
+269 GVVSTLLDT
-278 CRKNSIIFQKYFSL
+278 CKRNSFIFHKYFNL
-292 KAKMLKVKKLE
+292 KAKMLKLKKLE

-309 PLVKKGI
+309 PLVKKGVVQ
-316 KPKRYTYD
+316 KRYTYE
-324 QAVRIVLNVF
+324 QAVNIVLNVF
-334 ESFDPKFKEYAE
+334 ESFDPKFRDYAR

-355 SQIRKGKMGG
+355 SEIRKGKMSG
-365 AFCSTITPTITPY
+365 AFCSTITPKLTPY

-384 GIYRD
+384 GMYRD

-409 PITVSHPPLPLAET
+409 PIAVSHAPLPLAET

-438 EMTEQEK
+438 EMTEDER

-469 EIDAHTQ
+469 EIDAHNE
-476 VIENNANIDNVSSLY
+476 VIESNANIDNVSTLY
-491 KNNLHDQF
+491 KKNLQDQF
-499 GNSLIISDDFMWE
+499 GNSVIVSDDFMWE
-512 WLYIPH
+512 WTYIPH

-532 NLLVLSLFNM
+532 NLLVLSLFHM
-542 YRKEGKKSF
+542 YKKEGKSF

-564 KNPESLLTEIGFDIS
+564 KKPETLLTEIGLDIS
-579 NKEFWQQGF
+579 NKSFWQQGF
-588 DLLSEKII
+588 DLLSEKIG
-596 DLERII
+596 DLEKIV